1 MLNQYYDP
9 EADSR
14 TVPKVAAARDS
25 SQPAVTV
32 ASSGD
37 ISTATNS
44 TSSTP
49 RTSLLP
55 SSALHPSQSIWSHS
69 ISAPQLPV
77 KPPLPR
83 PCSAQSLPT
92 TETPGSTRNLGALL
106 PVSSLSAFPERL
118 RSPSGS
124 MLASALSPVEV
135 EGSSPASLP
144 LSSLDA
150 EKLQALAEASED
162 RLLPSES
169 LKNAVVKIEAVYS
182 ETLRRSNAARDAAL
196 KAQKEAEAKVEELQS
211 LLLRERQ
218 ERQKEKQ
225 AWQEAAQSARN
236 ISASRS
242 SDLPPTAQGHRHQSP
257 TEESH
262 SNSAATSLTTS
273 LVSSDHSGV
282 LNGPKGSQCGSNA
295 GSLAASDDRGS
306 PKRI

>member
-1 MLNQYYDP
+1 M
-9 EADSR
+9 
-14 TVPKVAAARDS
+14 PKVGA
-25 SQPAVTV
+25 AVTV
-32 ASSGD
+32 ASSGE

-44 TSSTP
+44 ISSTP

-55 SSALHPSQSIWSHS
+55 SSVLHPSQSIWSHS

-92 TETPGSTRNLGALL
+92 QPETPGSTRNLGALL
-106 PVSSLSAFPERL
+106 PVSSLSACPERL

-124 MLASALSPVEV
+124 MLSSALSPVEV
-135 EGSSPASLP
+135 SDGSSPGSLP
-144 LSSLDA
+144 FSSLDA

-162 RLLPSES
+162 CLLPSDL

-182 ETLRRSNAARDAAL
+182 EALRRSNAARDAAL
-196 KAQKEAEAKVEELQS
+196 KAQKEAEAKVQELES

-225 AWQEAAQSARN
+225 AWQEAAQSTL

-242 SDLPPTAQGHRHQSP
+242 SDLPPTAQGHRHQSQ

-262 SNSAATSLTTS
+262 SNSGATSLTTS
-273 LVSSDHSGV
+273 LVSSDQSGA

-306 PKRI
+306 PKRIEEDLKA